1 MKLMTDLTDLTR
13 LTRRLLGLALV
24 TVLVL
29 PLAACGADEAS
40 ADDKADAA
48 DKTKAPSVSDAN
60 RKSEPAPPADYVR
73 SRCTECSCRVYMG
86 DGGYCSRPACK
97 HHWKDHKRPPQG

>member
-1 MKLMTDLTDLTR
+1 MKIMTQR
-13 LTRRLLGLALV
+13 LFGLALV
-24 TVLVL
+24 TAFVLA
-29 PLAACGADEAS
+29 LAACGADEAS
-40 ADDKADAA
+40 ADDTSAA
-48 DKTKAPSVSDAN
+48 AEKTKEPAVSETK
-60 RKSEPAPPADYVR
+60 RQSEPAPPADYVR